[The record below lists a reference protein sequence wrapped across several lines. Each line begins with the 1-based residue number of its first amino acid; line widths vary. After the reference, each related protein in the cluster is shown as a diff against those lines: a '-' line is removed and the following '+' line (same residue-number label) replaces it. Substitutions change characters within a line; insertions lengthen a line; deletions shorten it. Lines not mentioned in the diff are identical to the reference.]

1 MILFRIVAN
10 LIRLAIN
17 LAMLPI
23 IILSRHFLGILLLIA
38 IAYAVVQSSKGGSS
52 NEPTPN
58 VPPPVMNSST
68 EPQKIEKGKNAEP
81 PVVIDPVRTIEDGNS
96 SFSTDLLQQMTEPE
110 RISYSQNFYWAM
122 DHIATGQT
130 HIWANQNIAGK
141 FNVTETFKNKRGQTC
156 KRIKETLK
164 VHSIQQTLDALACQR
179 AQGGWCKLRPNAT
192 PGCGLGRASSTLNDI
207 SRSFNNL
214 F

>member
-58 VPPPVMNSST
+58 VPPPVMNSSA
-68 EPQKIEKGKNAEP
+68 EPQKIEK
-81 PVVIDPVRTIEDGNS
+81 V
-96 SFSTDLLQQMTEPE
+96 
-110 RISYSQNFYWAM
+110 Y
-122 DHIATGQT
+122 
-130 HIWANQNIAGK
+130 
-141 FNVTETFKNKRGQTC
+141 
-156 KRIKETLK
+156 
-164 VHSIQQTLDALACQR
+164 
-179 AQGGWCKLRPNAT
+179 
-192 PGCGLGRASSTLNDI
+192 
-207 SRSFNNL
+207 NNYL
-214 F
+214 